1 MRRLLL
7 ATALAILPIP
17 ALAGTGLSAEI
28 GETGITA
35 TLARLSALPTP
46 TDEERFAIGGLEFLA
61 ALERVYQLRW
71 QVGMGRG
78 MDMIFGMA
86 GQLGNNPN
94 PRQLDPAEITAIL
107 DDTHAGME
115 RARAALADL
124 PDDSAFGFELDFADL
139 WLDADGDGKRGLAE
153 SLSDIAGPVLFGWQ
167 WQERQQTQGALP
179 AVRFDA
185 ADAPWLAAYTH
196 LISGTTQMI
205 RAYDPAPAI
214 ARVGEASAILR
225 KKDNESDPYGYS
237 SFIDMFAIVDGTLRH
252 EPDATRTLAARD
264 HYLSMVSE
272 NRRFWALVAQET
284 DNDREWI
291 PNDAQVSAT
300 GLTFPKGI
308 GASWLAV
315 LDDAEGLL
323 TGRLAAP
330 YPKDIFFGR
339 ATTQVPPGLDISK
352 LFTEPRPVDIVG
364 WFQGWAALPYLSDAP
379 QVTAQNM
386 LQFERLVSGEA
397 PLFMVFLN

>member
-1 MRRLLL
+1 MRRLLIASAL
-7 ATALAILPIP
+7 ATLPLPAI
-17 ALAGTGLSAEI
+17 AGTGLSAEI

-35 TLARLSALPTP
+35 TLARLSALPAP
-46 TDEERFAIGGLEFLA
+46 TDEERFAIGGLEFLG

-78 MDMIFGMA
+78 FDMMFGMA
-86 GQLGNNPN
+86 GQLGNNPD

-107 DDTHAGME
+107 DDTLAGME
-115 RARAALADL
+115 RARATLGNI

-153 SLSDIAGPVLFGWQ
+153 SLTDIAGPAIFGWRWRQ
-167 WQERQQTQGALP
+167 RQQAQGPLP
-179 AVRFDA
+179 VIRFDT

-205 RAYDPAPAI
+205 RAYDPTPAI
-214 ARVGEASAILR
+214 ARVGEANAILR
-225 KKDNESDPYGYS
+225 NPATEADPYGYS
-237 SFIDMFAIVDGTLRH
+237 NFIDMFAIVDGTLRH
-252 EPDATRTLAARD
+252 EPDAARTVAARD

-291 PNDAQVSAT
+291 PNDGQVSAT
-300 GLTFPKGI
+300 GLPFPKGI
-308 GASWLAV
+308 GTSWLAV
-315 LDDAEGLL
+315 LEDTEGLL

-339 ATTQVPPGLDISK
+339 PTADTPGLDISK
-352 LFTEPRPVDIVG
+352 LFTEPRPVDLVG
-364 WFQGWAALPYLSDAP
+364 WIQGWAALPYLSDAP

-386 LQFERLVSGEA
+386 GRFEQLVSGDA